1 MVRPRGAAGVR
12 GCPGPLKPPDL
23 ALALLVVVIWGGAF
37 VATGIGLRSFSP
49 PQLTLLRFLIAA
61 APVVLLAPPPVS
73 WTALTL
79 VGLTLFTGQF
89 LLQFFGIAAGMP
101 PGLAAIT
108 VQTQAFF
115 TMLLAALALGERP
128 SRRQLAGLGVA
139 AAGLVLIGVTVGED
153 LTLTG
158 FGLTLMSAVSWGLGN
173 ILVKRLPRVE
183 MLNLVVWL
191 SLVPLL
197 PALVLSIALDGP
209 AALVPTLAEASW
221 IGVAAAL
228 YLGVIATVI
237 AYAIWGKLLREY
249 PAATVT
255 PFALLVPVVAAGASA
270 LVLGERFGGVRL
282 AGMALVLLG
291 VAIAVL
297 PVEPARAW
305 YRSRANVAGGMRLT
319 PADRADVPGV
329 IALIGRVYEEY
340 GFVYDPAIEVP
351 DLLDFPAHY
360 APPRGAFFVLWQG
373 RGIVGSIGV
382 ERLDADTAE
391 LHRLYLDTALRGRG
405 LGHMLMK
412 EVMAWCQARAI
423 SRLVLWS
430 DTRFERAHRLYAR
443 MGFQRTGER
452 ELPGDI
458 NQTREYRFERSV

>member
-1 MVRPRGAAGVR
+1 
-12 GCPGPLKPPDL
+12 
-23 ALALLVVVIWGGAF
+23 
-37 VATGIGLRSFSP
+37 
-49 PQLTLLRFLIAA
+49 
-61 APVVLLAPPPVS
+61 
-73 WTALTL
+73 
-79 VGLTLFTGQF
+79 
-89 LLQFFGIAAGMP
+89 
-101 PGLAAIT
+101 
-108 VQTQAFF
+108 
-115 TMLLAALALGERP
+115 
-128 SRRQLAGLGVA
+128 
-139 AAGLVLIGVTVGED
+139 
-153 LTLTG
+153 
-158 FGLTLMSAVSWGLGN
+158 
-173 ILVKRLPRVE
+173 
-183 MLNLVVWL
+183 
-191 SLVPLL
+191 
-197 PALVLSIALDGP
+197 
-209 AALVPTLAEASW
+209 
-221 IGVAAAL
+221 
-228 YLGVIATVI
+228 
-237 AYAIWGKLLREY
+237 
-249 PAATVT
+249 
-255 PFALLVPVVAAGASA
+255 
-270 LVLGERFGGVRL
+270 
-282 AGMALVLLG
+282 
-291 VAIAVL
+291 
-297 PVEPARAW
+297 
-305 YRSRANVAGGMRLT
+305 MRLT